1 MLTTVLRKLIQT
13 WRIHRDP
20 IGYARSLGVTIGSD
34 CRLICL
40 TPATFGSDPYLI
52 RIGNHVTITA
62 GVRFITHDGAVWVF
76 RKRDPEIDV
85 IAPIV
90 IGNNVFVGT
99 NALLMP
105 GVTIGDNTVIAAG
118 AVVTRDVPTGFVA
131 AGVPARCVKTLDE
144 YWEKVRDRAFHIR
157 SKPLAE
163 KRDIWLGHFFP
174 APGSHTRATG
184 GPKAGENDAS
194 RASA

>member
-1 MLTTVLRKLIQT
+1 MLGTAVRKFIQT

-20 IGYARSLGVTIGSD
+20 VGYARSLGVHIGND

-76 RKRDPEIDV
+76 RERYPDV
-85 IAPIV
+85 DVVAPIV

-99 NALLMP
+99 NALLLP
-105 GVTIGDNTVIAAG
+105 GVAIGDNCVIAAG
-118 AVVTRDVPTGFVA
+118 AVVTRDVPAGSVA
-131 AGVPARCVKTLDE
+131 AGVPARRIKCIEE
-144 YWEKVRDRAFHIR
+144 YWDDLQERAFHIR

-163 KRDIWLGHFFP
+163 KRAFWLEHFFP
-174 APGSHTRATG
+174 AH
-184 GPKAGENDAS
+184 GPAARLS
-194 RASA
+194 RPALPVDRTSA